1 MDEISVMSYI
11 LYHRAKL
18 LKTNIQFSSVTQS
31 FLTLCDLMDFCTPGF
46 PDHHQHV
53 ELTQTHVHQVDDA
66 ILPSHHLSSPSP
78 HTYSLSQHQGLF
90 QWVSSSHQVAR
101 ELECQLQHVF
111 PMNIQDRF
119 PLGLPGLI
127 SLLSKGL
134 SSIFSNTT
142 IQKQI
147 LFLNFTILY

>member
-31 FLTLCDLMDFCTPGF
+31 FLTLCDPMDFCTPGF
-46 PDHHQHV
+46 PVHHQHM

-111 PMNIQDRF
+111 PMNIHNWF
-119 PLGLPGLI
+119 YLGLTGWI
-127 SLLSKGL
+127 SLQSKRRSRVFSSTTVQKHQFLGAQLSL
-134 SSIFSNTT
+134 
-142 IQKQI
+142 
-147 LFLNFTILY
+147 